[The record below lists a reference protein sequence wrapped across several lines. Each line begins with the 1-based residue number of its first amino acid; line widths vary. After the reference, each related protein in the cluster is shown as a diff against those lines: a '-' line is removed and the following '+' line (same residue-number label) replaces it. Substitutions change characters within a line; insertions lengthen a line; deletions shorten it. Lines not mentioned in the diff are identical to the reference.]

1 MARWFGGR
9 RKKNEAAKTPQG
21 PEVAKSGRAEEGLGA
36 SSVPSDLYAGADE
49 LMDRAYAHFGQGE
62 LVRAEILFEAA
73 TAEYRRTTESLG
85 THQASGE
92 VVLKIAMALRMHGKV
107 LTELGRFDDA
117 VDAGAEALALLQQFV
132 PGQDFEALIR
142 EAPELAGNY
151 ASALD
156 DVVVAR
162 VNAVVQA
169 AQEGQ
174 ADPELLQ
181 EALLHANAALTVR
194 NLLLDRDSPRTWPGL
209 AGALLSLGHLEMLVG
224 DGDSGVPRVTRAN
237 AILSNVDDTDPLKRR
252 SADALHAADELYPEI
267 LRNNPVPADPRKAL

>member
-21 PEVAKSGRAEEGLGA
+21 PEVAKAGRAEEGLGA

-117 VDAGAEALALLQQFV
+117 VGAGAEALALLQQFV

-174 ADPELLQ
+174 TDPGSLQ

-194 NLLLDRDSPRTWPGL
+194 NLLLDRDAPRTWPGL

-237 AILSNVDDTDPLKRR
+237 AILSNVDATDPLKRR
-252 SADALHAADELYPEI
+252 ASDALRAAEELYPEV
-267 LRNNPVPADPRKAL
+267 LRENPVPADPREAL